1 MKYIDKTGTP
11 VPEILKSKGEE
22 ETLKNIAKYKKNK
35 AKYISDTPGT
45 KTTKDYTVAD
55 SIEIDKD
62 IYGHKEVKSALINLQ
77 KKCCCFCESRI
88 THISSGDVEH
98 FRPKNGYSQDQTD
111 LFHKPGYFWLAY
123 DWSNLF
129 FSCEQCNRRSQKN
142 FFPLKNPANRFNPK
156 KKLDISKEE
165 PLFIDPSKVDPA
177 EHLSFIGPN
186 ITHKTEEGD
195 TTIKALKL
203 DRDDLT
209 EMRRDS
215 YNAIEA
221 LKNIYERDKGT
232 PNEIDSKKQFK
243 NVLNEKLNDT
253 AQYTL
258 MFRCNFDIYIRDF
271 GI

>member
-1 MKYIDKTGTP
+1 MKFIDKTNTP
-11 VPEILKSKGEE
+11 VLKILKKKGKA
-22 ETLKNIAKYKKNK
+22 ETKKNIAEYRRNK
-35 AKYISDTPGT
+35 AKYISNTPGT
-45 KTTKDYTVAD
+45 KTTKAYTVAD
-55 SIEIDKD
+55 SIKIDKD
-62 IYGHKEVKSALINLQ
+62 IYGHEDVKSALIDLQ

-98 FRPKNGYSQDQTD
+98 FRPKNGYSQDQND

-129 FSCEQCNRRSQKN
+129 LSCEQCNRRFKKN
-142 FFPLKNPANRFNPK
+142 FFPLKNPANRFNPQ
-156 KKLDISKEE
+156 KKLDISNEE

-177 EHLSFIGPN
+177 EHIRFIGPN
-186 ITHKTEEGD
+186 ITHITQEGYA
-195 TTIKALKL
+195 TIKELRL

-221 LKNIYERDKGT
+221 LKSIYERDKGT
-232 PNEIDSKKQFK
+232 PNEIDSKTQFK
-243 NVLNEKLNDT
+243 NILNEKLNNM

-258 MFRCNFDIYIRDF
+258 MLRCNFGIYIRDF